1 MSTERTIE
9 IRLQSEDNYID
20 IIDIEN
26 LTPPE
31 NLLPPLEDT
40 NSIEEYTKNAFDKLL
55 DKEEHNLNFQTKSKG
70 GSKLRSWIYNWGER
84 KNHPTNSNKYIFE
97 CNQKLDN
104 GENCAA
110 QIKTSGPTGNI
121 ISHLNRK
128 HKIYEHSKP
137 LSTITPSLKQVKID
151 RYAISSD
158 SHSQMTEDQQ
168 KYLKTLLFEWLILD
182 FQPLHLLKSP
192 SFHRFINALNEN
204 FELPTDREFRKRIFE
219 AYGFSKNKLKQYI
232 HENAVSVSLTC
243 DLWTSRSKQSFLGV
257 TCHFITPDFEI
268 KEITLAIQYLEYPHT
283 GDAIQQ
289 ALEKIITQWELQH
302 KVFFCTTDN
311 ASNMKKCL
319 TQIVWLHRL
328 SCTAHT
334 IQLVVGKG
342 LLTAEIL
349 IARAKRLINFFTSPK
364 QNERLLNAQKKNSEE
379 PEEESDLH
387 RIFYRAIT
395 DVETRWSSTYIAWER
410 LIALKPY
417 IDIVISSLNVSKD
430 NNAKE
435 DAKRLNKIN
444 LTNNEWDIIRDLL
457 EILGPFAELTEILE
471 GTKYATMSYIYPGII
486 KLKSMFSP
494 TINSNLDLE
503 TNDDAFENH
512 QFEEVDEDDEPDA
525 RRKIKINTPINTFK
539 LLDNIKSNLYKALE
553 NYFEVIEKEAL
564 IAALLDP
571 RKKKTMFANND
582 RKELAKANF
591 REVYELAK
599 NDTNIHLEKCEPKL
613 KKRKT
618 STRVYKRSLFSDD
631 ESHDLQTED
640 NEVERYLVM
649 AQIKNDQDPLKWN
662 GNLVGVGEMF
672 SQ

>member
-302 KVFFCTTDN
+302 K
-311 ASNMKKCL
+311 
-319 TQIVWLHRL
+319 
-328 SCTAHT
+328 
-334 IQLVVGKG
+334 
-342 LLTAEIL
+342 
-349 IARAKRLINFFTSPK
+349 

-525 RRKIKINTPINTFK
+525 RRKIKINTPINTFG

-582 RKELAKANF
+582 QKELAKANL

-599 NDTNIHLEKCEPKL
+599 NNTNIHLEKCEPKL
-613 KKRKT
+613 EKRKT

>member
-55 DKEEHNLNFQTKSKG
+55 DKEHNLNFQTKSKG
-70 GSKLRSWIYNWGER
+70 GSKLQSWIYNWGER
-84 KNHPTNSNKYIFE
+84 KNYPTNSNKYIFE

-110 QIKTSGPTGNI
+110 QIETSGPTGNI

-137 LSTITPSLKQVKID
+137 LSTITPSLKQ
-151 RYAISSD
+151 
-158 SHSQMTEDQQ
+158 
-168 KYLKTLLFEWLILD
+168 
-182 FQPLHLLKSP
+182 
-192 SFHRFINALNEN
+192 
-204 FELPTDREFRKRIFE
+204 
-219 AYGFSKNKLKQYI
+219 QYI
-232 HENAVSVSLTC
+232 HENAASVSLTC
-243 DLWTSRSKQSFLGV
+243 DLWTSRSKQGFLGV

-268 KEITLAIQYLEYPHT
+268 REITLAIQYLEYPHT
-283 GDAIQQ
+283 GNAIQQ
-289 ALEKIITQWELQH
+289 A
-302 KVFFCTTDN
+302 
-311 ASNMKKCL
+311 
-319 TQIVWLHRL
+319 
-328 SCTAHT
+328 
-334 IQLVVGKG
+334 
-342 LLTAEIL
+342 
-349 IARAKRLINFFTSPK
+349 
-364 QNERLLNAQKKNSEE
+364 
-379 PEEESDLH
+379 
-387 RIFYRAIT
+387 AIT
-395 DVETRWSSTYIAWER
+395 DVETWWSSTYIVWER

-417 IDIVISSLNVSKD
+417 IDIVISFLNVSKD

-471 GTKYATMSYIYPGII
+471 
-486 KLKSMFSP
+486 
-494 TINSNLDLE
+494 
-503 TNDDAFENH
+503 
-512 QFEEVDEDDEPDA
+512 EVDEDDEPDA
-525 RRKIKINTPINTFK
+525 RRKIKINTPINTFG

-649 AQIKNDQDPLKWN
+649 
-662 GNLVGVGEMF
+662 V
-672 SQ
+672 